1 MALSN
6 ADRCSDL
13 AVLDRDYMRW
23 TASGIQFTVVQMTK
37 TRTSGPP
44 RTVFYPMLREDP
56 DICPVTTLRK
66 YITVTTPCVATFE
79 TPKPVFITSRKPFR
93 RARPATIGHWIKDTL
108 RAAGVDTERFPAHS
122 TRSAST
128 SQASMKG
135 VPIAEIVKAAN
146 WSSSSTFERF
156 YHRPSDP
163 SAFTKAV
170 LQSRS
175 DGRYVPCKS
184 YMCFKRTTS

>member
-1 MALSN
+1 
-6 ADRCSDL
+6 
-13 AVLDRDYMRW
+13 
-23 TASGIQFTVVQMTK
+23 MTK

-66 YITVTTPCVATFE
+66 YITVTTPCVANFE

-108 RAAGVDTERFPAHS
+108 KAAGVDTEKFTAHS

-128 SQASMKG
+128 SHASMKG
-135 VPIAEIVKAAN
+135 VPIADILKVAN

-156 YHRPSDP
+156 YHRSSDP
-163 SAFTKAV
+163 SAFARAV

-175 DGRYVPCKS
+175 DGRYVPCNHTCALNVPLVNTVPCIRNLRNTINRFPEDKV
-184 YMCFKRTTS
+184 RTGRMDCMRR